1 MSIAQL
7 QPVLSEAPPLS
18 GFRIAVTS
26 ERRSTELIEAL
37 QRRGAQVQHA
47 PTLRMA
53 PLVQDA
59 ELLEHTR
66 QVLALRPEFVL
77 VSTAYGF
84 RRWFETADAAGL
96 GDELSQILHAASIH
110 VRGPKALGAVRAMGF
125 ETDGMSSDELTCTLI
140 TEVAPRITGQAVVLQ
155 QHGIGDDPAAQALL
169 NAGARAVIRVSPYR
183 WGPPE
188 DADRMTQLLQSLCS
202 GAIDAITFT
211 SAPAVRALFAAAEEQ
226 GCYTDLLQALQ
237 FNVCSVTVGP
247 VTAAPLRE
255 VGIEP
260 LVPERHRMGAMIRI
274 LVEHLSASGSISCQ
288 TVLGSCE
295 LRGDTVLLEGKDRE
309 LSAIQLKLFKS
320 LLSARGKV
328 VSRARLVSLLPA
340 GSSDHALD
348 MALSRLRRAL
358 PDPRL
363 ITTVVK
369 RGYRI
374 NA

>member
-1 MSIAQL
+1 MSVAGL
-7 QPVLSEAPPLS
+7 DAHGRSASPLS
-18 GFRIAVTS
+18 GFRVAVTS
-26 ERRSTELIEAL
+26 ERRSAELIEAL

-53 PLVQDA
+53 PLVEDA
-59 ELLEHTR
+59 ELLEQTR
-66 QVLALRPEFVL
+66 LVLGLRPEFVL

-96 GDELSQILHAASIH
+96 GDELAQVLHDASIH
-110 VRGPKALGAVRAMGF
+110 VRGPKALGAVRALGF
-125 ETDGMSSDELTCTLI
+125 EADAMSSNGLTSTMVS
-140 TEVAPRITGQAVVLQ
+140 EVVPKIAGKTVVLQ
-155 QHGIGDDPAAQALL
+155 QHGIGDDQAARALGD
-169 NAGARAVIRVSPYR
+169 AGARDVIRISPYR

-188 DADRMTQLLQSLCS
+188 DAGRMTQLLRALCS
-202 GAIDAITFT
+202 GAIDALTFT
-211 SAPAVRALFAAAEEQ
+211 SAPAVRALLAAAEEQ
-226 GCYTDLLQALQ
+226 GCYTELLEALQ
-237 FNVCSVTVGP
+237 SSVCCVAVGP

-274 LVEHLSASGSISCQ
+274 LVEHLSDSGSITCH
-288 TVLGSCE
+288 TVLGPCQ
-295 LRGDTVLLEGKDRE
+295 LRGDTVLLGGDDRE
-309 LSAIQLKLFKS
+309 LGAIQLKLFKAI
-320 LLSARGKV
+320 LSARGRV
-328 VSRARLVSLLPA
+328 VPRARLVSLLPE

-363 ITTVVK
+363 ISTVVK

>member
-1 MSIAQL
+1 MSVAERESVIREAS
-7 QPVLSEAPPLS
+7 PLSE
-18 GFRIAVTS
+18 FRIAVTS
-26 ERRSTELIEAL
+26 ERRSAELIEAL

-53 PLVQDA
+53 PLVHDA
-59 ELLEHTR
+59 DLLQHTR

-96 GDELSQILHAASIH
+96 GEELSQVLHAASIH
-110 VRGPKALGAVRAMGF
+110 VRGPKALGAVRALGF
-125 ETDGMSSDELTCTLI
+125 EADGMSSDELISTLVS
-140 TEVAPRITGQAVVLQ
+140 EVAPRIAGQAVVLQ
-155 QHGIGDDPAAQALL
+155 QHGIGEDRTTLALL
-169 NAGARAVIRVSPYR
+169 DAGARAVIRVSPYR

-188 DADRMTQLLQSLCS
+188 DADRVTQLLRALCS

-226 GCYTDLLQALQ
+226 GCYPDLLEALQ

-247 VTAAPLRE
+247 VTAALLRE

-274 LVEHLSASGSISCQ
+274 LVERLSASGSISCQ

-295 LRGDTVLLEGKDRE
+295 LRGDTVLFNGQDRE
-309 LSAIQLKLFKS
+309 LSAIQLKLFRS
-320 LLSARGKV
+320 LLSARGRV
-328 VSRARLVSLLPA
+328 VSRARLVSLLPD

-363 ITTVVK
+363 ISTVVK

>member
-1 MSIAQL
+1 MSVAEL
-7 QPVLSEAPPLS
+7 ETPGRVASPLS

-26 ERRSTELIEAL
+26 ERRSAELIEAL

-53 PLVQDA
+53 PLVEDA

-66 QVLALRPEFVL
+66 LVLDLRPEFVL

-96 GDELSQILHAASIH
+96 GDELTQVLHDASIH
-110 VRGPKALGAVRAMGF
+110 VRGPKALGAVRALGF
-125 ETDGMSSDELTCTLI
+125 EADGMSSDELTSTLVS
-140 TEVAPRITGQAVVLQ
+140 EVSPKVAGKRVVLQ
-155 QHGIGDDPAAQALL
+155 QHGIGDDPAAQALTD
-169 NAGARAVIRVSPYR
+169 AGASEVIRISPYR

-188 DADRMTQLLQSLCS
+188 DADRMTQLLRALCS
-202 GAIDAITFT
+202 GAIDAVTFT
-211 SAPAVRALFAAAEEQ
+211 SAPAVRAMLAAAEEQ
-226 GCYTDLLQALQ
+226 GCYTELLEALQ
-237 FNVCSVTVGP
+237 FSVCCVTVGP

-274 LVEHLSASGSISCQ
+274 LVEHLSDSGSISCQ
-288 TVLGSCE
+288 SVLGSCE
-295 LRGDTVLLEGKDRE
+295 LRGDTVLLGGNDRE
-309 LSAIQLKLFKS
+309 LSAIQLKLFKAI
-320 LLSARGKV
+320 LSARGRV
-328 VSRARLVSLLPA
+328 VPRARLVSLLPD

-363 ITTVVK
+363 ISTVVK

-374 NA
+374 NV

>member
-1 MSIAQL
+1 MSAVEAL
-7 QPVLSEAPPLS
+7 APVRPELPLS

-37 QRRGAQVQHA
+37 QRRGAQVFHA

-53 PLVQDA
+53 PLTEDS
-59 ELLEHTR
+59 ELLDHTR
-66 QVLALRPEFVL
+66 RVLALRPAFIL

-96 GDELSQILHAASIH
+96 GDELTQVLNNASIH
-110 VRGPKALGAVRAMGF
+110 VRGPKALGAVRALGF
-125 ETDGMSSDELTCTLI
+125 DADGMSSDELTTSLVAG
-140 TEVAPRITGQAVVLQ
+140 VAPQLTGKSVVLQ
-155 QHGIGDDPAAQALL
+155 QHGIGDEAAVHALHE
-169 NAGARAVIRVSPYR
+169 AGAAEVILVSPYR

-188 DADRMTQLLQSLCS
+188 DAELMNQLLRSLCS
-202 GAIDAITFT
+202 GAIDAMTFT

-226 GCYTDLLQALQ
+226 GCYTELLQALQ
-237 FNVCSVTVGP
+237 LQVCCAVVGP
-247 VTAAPLRE
+247 VTAAPLLE
-255 VGIEP
+255 AGIDA

-274 LVEHLSASGSISCQ
+274 LVEHLAESGSISCE
-288 TVLGSCE
+288 TVLGPCE
-295 LRGDTVLLEGKDRE
+295 LRGDTVSLAGADRE
-309 LSAIQLKLFKS
+309 LSAVQLKLFKS
-320 LLSARGKV
+320 LLRAGGGV
-328 VSRARLVSLLPA
+328 VPRSRLVSLLPE

-358 PDPRL
+358 PDTRL
-363 ITTVVK
+363 ISTVIK

>member
-1 MSIAQL
+1 MSVAEL
-7 QPVLSEAPPLS
+7 ETPGRAASPLS

-26 ERRSTELIEAL
+26 ERRSAELIEAL

-53 PLVQDA
+53 PLVEDA
-59 ELLEHTR
+59 ELLEQTR
-66 QVLALRPEFVL
+66 LALGLRPEFVL

-96 GDELSQILHAASIH
+96 GDELTQVLHDASIH
-110 VRGPKALGAVRAMGF
+110 VRGPKALGAVRALGF
-125 ETDGMSSDELTCTLI
+125 EADGMSSDELTSTLVS
-140 TEVAPRITGQAVVLQ
+140 EVSPKVAGKTVVLQ
-155 QHGIGDDPAAQALL
+155 QHGIGDDPAAQALAD
-169 NAGARAVIRVSPYR
+169 AGASEVIRISPYR

-188 DADRMTQLLQSLCS
+188 DADRMTQLLRALCS
-202 GAIDAITFT
+202 GAIDAVTFT
-211 SAPAVRALFAAAEEQ
+211 SAPAVRALLAAAEDQ
-226 GCYTDLLQALQ
+226 GCYTELLEALQ
-237 FNVCSVTVGP
+237 FRVCCVTVGP

-274 LVEHLSASGSISCQ
+274 LVEHLSDSGSINCQ

-295 LRGDTVLLEGKDRE
+295 LRGDTVLLGGDDRE
-309 LSAIQLKLFKS
+309 LSAIQLKLFKAI
-320 LLSARGKV
+320 LSARGRV
-328 VSRARLVSLLPA
+328 VPRARLVSLLPD

-363 ITTVVK
+363 ISTVVK

>member
-1 MSIAQL
+1 MSVAELESVIR
-7 QPVLSEAPPLS
+7 EASPLS

-26 ERRSTELIEAL
+26 ERRSAELIEAL

-53 PLVQDA
+53 PLVHDA
-59 ELLEHTR
+59 DLLQHTR

-96 GDELSQILHAASIH
+96 GEELSQVLHAASIH
-110 VRGPKALGAVRAMGF
+110 VRGPKALGAVRALGF
-125 ETDGMSSDELTCTLI
+125 EADGMSSDELISTLVS
-140 TEVAPRITGQAVVLQ
+140 EVAPRIAGQAVVLQ
-155 QHGIGDDPAAQALL
+155 QHGIGEDRTTLALL
-169 NAGARAVIRVSPYR
+169 DAGARAVIRVSPYR

-188 DADRMTQLLQSLCS
+188 DADRVTQLLRALCS

-226 GCYTDLLQALQ
+226 GCYPDLLEALQ

-247 VTAAPLRE
+247 VTAALLRE

-260 LVPERHRMGAMIRI
+260 LVPERHRMGAMIRK

-295 LRGDTVLLEGKDRE
+295 LRGDTVLFNGQDRE
-309 LSAIQLKLFKS
+309 LSAIQLKLFRS
-320 LLSARGKV
+320 LLSARGRV
-328 VSRARLVSLLPA
+328 VSRARLVSLLPD

-363 ITTVVK
+363 ISTVVK

>member
-1 MSIAQL
+1 MSVAERESVIR
-7 QPVLSEAPPLS
+7 EASPLS

-26 ERRSTELIEAL
+26 ERRSAELIEAL

-53 PLVQDA
+53 PLVHDA
-59 ELLEHTR
+59 DLLQHTR

-96 GDELSQILHAASIH
+96 GEELSQVLHAASIH
-110 VRGPKALGAVRAMGF
+110 VRGPKALGAVRALGF
-125 ETDGMSSDELTCTLI
+125 EADGMSSDELISTLVS
-140 TEVAPRITGQAVVLQ
+140 EVAPRIAGQAVVLQ
-155 QHGIGDDPAAQALL
+155 QHGIGEDRTTLALL
-169 NAGARAVIRVSPYR
+169 DAGARAVIRVSPYR

-188 DADRMTQLLQSLCS
+188 DADRVTQLLRALCS

-226 GCYTDLLQALQ
+226 GCYPDLLEALQ

-247 VTAAPLRE
+247 VTAALLRE

-260 LVPERHRMGAMIRI
+260 LVPERHRMGAMIRK

-295 LRGDTVLLEGKDRE
+295 LRGDTVLFNGQDRE
-309 LSAIQLKLFKS
+309 LSAIQLKLFRS
-320 LLSARGKV
+320 LLSARGRV
-328 VSRARLVSLLPA
+328 VSRARLVSLLPD

-363 ITTVVK
+363 ISTVVK